1 MQKSCQF
8 WRLKIIDKQNLKN
21 LQLDEIMDYFE
32 DNISNNDFFSY

>member
-1 MQKSCQF
+1 MRKF
-8 WRLKIIDKQNLKN
+8 GKNFTIIDKQNLKN

>member
-1 MQKSCQF
+1 MRKF
-8 WRLKIIDKQNLKN
+8 GKNFKIIDKQNLKN